1 MPDSHADKPR
11 RPPAAPNPR
20 DATVRPIPSHWP
32 PPRGEPPSLDPQM
45 GNLVPITAGGSWG
58 GAGLSRSS
66 GVCAGG
72 PHALDPHC
80 PSPPA
85 GSLSG
90 RGLRGSEGGGVGG
103 VWVGEGRDLHRGRPR
118 PPPSRHRATPPRA
131 APPHP
136 RLRTAGAPRGAGVVG
151 LVSAASKPCTGLIAE
166 SLLGQW
172 GDGQMRGR
180 TWGLHGQVGKRG
192 GT

>member
-1 MPDSHADKPR
+1 MPDSQADKPR

-90 RGLRGSEGGGVGG
+90 RGLRGSARREAGWAGSGSERGGIFTEDGPA
-103 VWVGEGRDLHRGRPR
+103 HRPLGTGPLLREPPR
-118 PPPSRHRATPPRA
+118 PTRDSGLPGLPGAQGWWGWSLQLPSP
-131 APPHP
+131 AP
-136 RLRTAGAPRGAGVVG
+136 G
-151 LVSAASKPCTGLIAE
+151 
-166 SLLGQW
+166 
-172 GDGQMRGR
+172 
-180 TWGLHGQVGKRG
+180 
-192 GT
+192 